1 VIEERLGVHYRGAAV
16 AELCREEGGDLAL
29 RYDPEVVGRLGGGVL
44 ISASLPVR
52 GEPYRTA
59 ELLPFFDG
67 LLPEGQARRQLAR
80 RLRLDETDVFGFL
93 REIGRDCAGA
103 ISLLPEGEEPDDV
116 GRPGV
121 EWLDG
126 DDLEQEVADLVS
138 RPLGVEPARG
148 VRISLAG
155 AQSKLAVVVSPEGRI
170 GLPRGTTA
178 STHILKPGSVERWGL
193 GPAYPGLVA
202 NEAFC
207 LRLGRRLGLEAPP
220 ARLIRIGG
228 EPVLLIE
235 RYDRVH
241 GSDGVERLHQEDFC
255 QALGVP
261 SYRKYEA
268 DGGPGLLEL
277 VETIRRLSIRVTRD
291 LDMLVDRVVLDHLVG
306 NADAHAK
313 NFALLYTP
321 EGPVLAPAYDIISTA
336 VYPHL
341 ARPSAMAIGGSYEPE
356 DLSPEGW
363 REGLAALGLSP
374 RRYRGRIAEL
384 VRHVLVAA
392 GEVRDRLDE
401 EGAGG
406 HPVDAIEDLIRRR
419 AALLAVA

>member
-1 VIEERLGVHYRGAAV
+1 MIEERLWVRYRGAAV
-16 AELCREEGGDLAL
+16 AELCREAGGELSL
-29 RYDPEVVGRLGGGVL
+29 RYQPEVVQRLLGGVL
-44 ISASLPVR
+44 VSASLPVR
-52 GEPYRTA
+52 SEPYRTQ

-103 ISLLPEGEEPDDV
+103 LSLVPEGEDPDA
-116 GRPGV
+116 GRPDV
-121 EWLDG
+121 DWLDG
-126 DDLEQEVADLVS
+126 EDLEEEVGDLVS

-170 GLPRGTTA
+170 GLPRGTAA

-207 LRLGRRLGLEAPP
+207 LCLARRLGLEAP
-220 ARLIRIGG
+220 AVSVIRIGG

-235 RYDRVH
+235 RYDRVV
-241 GSDGVERLHQEDFC
+241 GVEGVERLHQEDFC
-255 QALGVP
+255 QALAVP
-261 SYRKYEA
+261 AYRKYEA
-268 DGGPGLLEL
+268 DGGPGLRDMIEL
-277 VETIRRLSIRVTRD
+277 IRRLSIRVTRD
-291 LDMLVDRVVLDHLVG
+291 LDLLVDRVVLDHLVG

-321 EGPVLAPAYDIISTA
+321 EGPVLAPAYDVISTA

-374 RRYRGRIAEL
+374 RRYRGRVAEL
-384 VRHVLVAA
+384 VRHAQLAA
-392 GEVRDRLDE
+392 GEVRDWLAE
-401 EGAGG
+401 ENIDGP
-406 HPVDAIEDLIRRR
+406 PVAAIEQLIRRR
-419 AALLAVA
+419 AGRLAVA